1 MSAENQDR
9 ARLIVPGDPRMPPD
23 RSAGELR
30 HVVTLA
36 LDAAEL
42 RGHTKAVEETAIHSI
57 HKAVAAE
64 RAAIVAF
71 LRAGAAVA
79 DHQIEECHPEDYTSL
94 RWEREA
100 CINYARQIE
109 AGEHHP
115 KETPE

>member
-79 DHQIEECHPEDYTSL
+79 DHQIEECRLASSFVICSPVQSFSMVVAPRGLHVAAL
-94 RWEREA
+94 GA
-100 CINYARQIE
+100 
-109 AGEHHP
+109 
-115 KETPE
+115 